1 MSFEF
6 ECAAFY
12 SLQTTLTQTTTTPAL
27 FIAGVLVTVYH
38 GDIMYGNKITLM
50 EKQAA
55 NIRLEPRRTDH
66 PPEPPSPPAAVSSE
80 GAQMLEVCPSASTS
94 RKVEIFWIK
103 LLIK

>member
-1 MSFEF
+1 M
-6 ECAAFY
+6 
-12 SLQTTLTQTTTTPAL
+12 TTTTAL

-66 PPEPPSPPAAVSSE
+66 PPEPPSPPAAVGSE
-80 GAQMLEVCPSASTS
+80 GAQMLEGSTVCPSASTS

-103 LLIK
+103 LLIR